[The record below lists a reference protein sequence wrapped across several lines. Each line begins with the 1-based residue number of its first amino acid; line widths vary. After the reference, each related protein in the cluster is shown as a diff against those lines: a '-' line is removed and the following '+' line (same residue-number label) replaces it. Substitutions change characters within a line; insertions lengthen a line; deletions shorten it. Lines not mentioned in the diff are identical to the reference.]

1 MQQQILNT
9 NSNRKTIFSKKLCK
23 QHKTRLQNSLTKQ
36 DKTTYQTSQVTK
48 QIQQTNQV
56 IGQTQ

>member
-1 MQQQILNT
+1 MQTTQNKIT
-9 NSNRKTIFSKKLCK
+9 K
-23 QHKTRLQNSLTKQ
+23 QPNQTQ